1 MLLELRSG
9 RSFGYIFAAC
19 SRLKAALD
27 EANEQLDIVCLENKN
42 LVNDLKKAENCQE
55 GGEIQQYAVSS

>member
-27 EANEQLDIVCLENKN
+27 EANKQLAENKN
-42 LVNDLKKAENCQE
+42 LVNDLK
-55 GGEIQQYAVSS
+55 

>member
-19 SRLKAALD
+19 SRLKAALE

-42 LVNDLKKAENCQE
+42 LVNDLK
-55 GGEIQQYAVSS
+55 